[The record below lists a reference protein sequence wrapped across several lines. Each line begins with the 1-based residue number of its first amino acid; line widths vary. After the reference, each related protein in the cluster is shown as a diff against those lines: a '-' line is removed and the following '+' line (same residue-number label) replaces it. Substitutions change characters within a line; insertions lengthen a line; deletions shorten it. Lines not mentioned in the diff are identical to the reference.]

1 MLLKILLLSQI
12 EVNVAIIS
20 ASAPALRPLFSKTFL
35 SSYNQSNQYGVGYG
49 GSAGASNMFSA
60 HRSRSKGQIEL
71 HSINRN
77 EPIIDDRKS
86 VEGGIS
92 RNTSEEYILQGEG
105 ITKTVETR
113 VNVESRHDDD
123 RAYMPRS
130 PF

>member
-1 MLLKILLLSQI
+1 
-12 EVNVAIIS
+12 
-20 ASAPALRPLFSKTFL
+20 
-35 SSYNQSNQYGVGYG
+35 
-49 GSAGASNMFSA
+49 MFSD

-77 EPIIDDRKS
+77 EPTVDDQKS
-86 VEGGIS
+86 AEGGIS